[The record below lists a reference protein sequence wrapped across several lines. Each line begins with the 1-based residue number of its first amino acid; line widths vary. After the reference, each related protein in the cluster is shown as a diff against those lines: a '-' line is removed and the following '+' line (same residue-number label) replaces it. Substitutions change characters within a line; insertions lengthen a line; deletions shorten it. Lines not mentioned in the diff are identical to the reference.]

1 MININEEKLNY
12 FISQN
17 NLLYYINLSIIKHN
31 SIHHIALLKKK
42 RLLENYNL
50 YNNNLKLLKENIHL
64 PFEIVIIFK

>member
-17 NLLYYINLSIIKHN
+17 NLLYYINLLIINHN
-31 SIHHIALLKKK
+31 SIHHIAFLKKK
-42 RLLENYNL
+42 RLIENYNL